1 MRLLSRLLP
10 YMIGNDVPVDD
21 EHWDNFL
28 LLLQIADLL
37 MAPKIT
43 EDEVAFLQTLIEEHH
58 SNFVNLYPSSPVT
71 PKMHFLIHMPHLI
84 LE

>member
-10 YMIGNDVPVDD
+10 YMIGSDVPVDD

-71 PKMHFLIHMPHLI
+71 PKMHFLIHMPRLI